1 MKLPSSSQ
9 MRSIDQCAMNDFG
22 IPGVVLME
30 NAGLGTVRMMEKQLD
45 SCENSFVCIFVG
57 PGNNGGDGLVIGRHF
72 YQRGC
77 TPLFFF
83 LVNPGEIKGDAAV
96 NLEIVRNLKLPFYL
110 IENDFSVET
119 ITTVYNQLY
128 QKGLSCYAVV
138 DSIFGIG
145 LDREV
150 KERFRDTIEL
160 INSDE
165 FAPGVPVVAA
175 DIPSGLDADSGKVH
189 GTAVIADFTATYGC
203 AKPGHFNHE
212 AKQYCGEVEII
223 DIAIPAEIIDQKD
236 IRTELVTAKSFVA
249 LTRPLTRTIAS
260 HKGSHGHLLIFAGS
274 TGKTGAAILAAKG
287 ALRGGSG
294 LVSLCCPSSIN
305 PVLESNLVEAMT
317 IVLPSGSH
325 TFAAEDIGFSLAQLE
340 GKDAALIGPG
350 IGTDKD
356 TEEFVLEL
364 YKKTSIPLVVDA
376 DGLNIL
382 ANNPTEITKTQSP
395 RIFTPHPGELSRLLG
410 CSVKQIQ
417 ADRIA
422 AVKKACEQLNSAAT
436 NNIIVLKGA
445 GTIVGS
451 VDGMMYINS
460 SGNPGMATG
469 GMGDV
474 LSGIIASY
482 LGQGMSPL
490 DAAVVGVYL
499 HGAAAD
505 MLYQEMGAGYSATEV
520 ADMIP
525 RAQHQI
531 RF

>member
-9 MRSIDQCAMNDFG
+9 MRSIDQCAINEFG

-30 NAGLGTVRMMEKQLD
+30 NAGLGTVRMMEKQLG
-45 SCENSFVCIFVG
+45 SCQGTFVCIFVG
-57 PGNNGGDGLVIGRHF
+57 PGNNGGDGLVIGRHL
-72 YQRGC
+72 YQQGC

-83 LVNPGEIKGDAAV
+83 LVNPDEIKGDAAV

-128 QKGLSCYAVV
+128 QKGLNCYAVV

-150 KERFRDTIEL
+150 KDRFKDTIDL

-165 FAPGVPVVAA
+165 FAPGVPVVSA
-175 DIPSGLDADSGKVH
+175 DIPSGLDADSGNVH
-189 GTAVIADFTATYGC
+189 GTAVYADFTATYGC

-212 AKQYCGEVEII
+212 AKRYCGEVTVV
-223 DIAIPAEIIDQKD
+223 DIGIPDEVIEQKA
-236 IRTELVTAKSFVA
+236 IRTELVTAEKFSAITSTF
-249 LTRPLTRTIAS
+249 TRTVAS
-260 HKGSHGHLLIFAGS
+260 HKGSHGHVLIFAGS
-274 TGKTGAAILAAKG
+274 TGKTGAAILAARG

-294 LVSLCCPSSIN
+294 LVSLCCPDSIN

-317 IVLPSGSH
+317 IVLPSGSK
-325 TFAAEDIGFSLAQLE
+325 TFAAGDIDFSLKNLE
-340 GKDAALIGPG
+340 GKDAVVIGPG
-350 IGTDKD
+350 MGTDKD
-356 TEEFVLEL
+356 TEKFVLGI
-364 YKKTSIPLVVDA
+364 YRKVTIPLVVDA

-382 ANNPTEITKTQSP
+382 ANNPTVITETVSP
-395 RIFTPHPGELSRLLG
+395 KIFTPHPGELSRLLG

-422 AVKKACEQLNSAAT
+422 AVKKACEVLNSDDT
-436 NNIIVLKGA
+436 DNIIVLKGA
-445 GTIVGS
+445 GTLIGS
-451 VDGMMYINS
+451 RYGTMYINS

-474 LSGIIASY
+474 LSGLIASY
-482 LGQGMSPL
+482 LGQGLSPL
-490 DAAVVGVYL
+490 DAAVAGVYL

-505 MLYQEMGAGYSATEV
+505 YLYKKMGPGYSATEV

-525 RAQHQI
+525 KAQYEI
-531 RF
+531 SL